1 VKFNKY
7 LHSRTLLAVTAALAL
22 SAFAQCVAGGGKLS
36 QRDEVRSFIDDMVT
50 KHDFSRRELVGLMDK
65 VKTTDSVID
74 AISRP
79 AESKPWYQY
88 RPIFITPR
96 RIQQGVEFLK
106 ENRESLQRAEQVY
119 GVPPEIVTAIL
130 GVETFYGRQTG
141 GYRVI
146 DSLAT
151 LAFDYP
157 PRRTFFRS
165 ELEQYLLLTREEQ
178 IDPLELTGSY
188 AGAMGQPQFIA
199 SSYRRYAVDFD
210 GDHHRDLWHNTVDAI
225 GSVAYYLQIHGW
237 QRDGAIA
244 RQVSVPAAVAAPLL
258 ELGIKPRNSVADI
271 RKLGVEV
278 PAGIPADAKAALI
291 ALETKDEPE
300 YWLGFDNFYVIT
312 RYNHSP
318 LYAMAVYQLSIAIR
332 DKSRDDSASN

>member
-1 VKFNKY
+1 MAAGNGQ
-7 LHSRTLLAVTAALAL
+7 LA
-22 SAFAQCVAGGGKLS
+22 
-36 QRDEVRSFIDDMVT
+36 QREEVRKFIDDMVT
-50 KHDFSRRELVGLMDK
+50 KHDFSRQDLVTLMNK
-65 VKTTDSVID
+65 VKTVDSIID

-88 RPIFITPR
+88 RPIFITPK
-96 RIQQGVEFLK
+96 RIKQGVAFLK
-106 ENRESLQRAEQVY
+106 ENRETLQRAEQVY
-119 GVPPEIVTAIL
+119 GVPPEVVTAIL

-157 PRRTFFRS
+157 PRRTFFRG

-210 GDHHRDLWHNTVDAI
+210 GDHHRDLWRNTVDAI

-244 RQVSVPAAVAAPLL
+244 AQVTVPADVAAPLL
-258 ELGIKPRNSVADI
+258 ELGIKPRNSVAEI

-278 PAGIPADAKAALI
+278 PAGIPPDTKAALI
-291 ALETKDEPE
+291 SFETKDTPE

-318 LYAMAVYQLSIAIR
+318 LYAMAVYQLSTAIR
-332 DKSRDDSASN
+332 DKGQDGGASN

>member
-1 VKFNKY
+1 MAAGNGQ
-7 LHSRTLLAVTAALAL
+7 LA
-22 SAFAQCVAGGGKLS
+22 
-36 QRDEVRSFIDDMVT
+36 QREEVRKFIDDMVT
-50 KHDFSRRELVGLMDK
+50 KHDFSRQDLVTLMNK
-65 VKTTDSVID
+65 VKTVDSIID

-88 RPIFITPR
+88 RPIFITPK
-96 RIQQGVEFLK
+96 RIKQGVAFLK
-106 ENRESLQRAEQVY
+106 ENRETLQRAEQVY
-119 GVPPEIVTAIL
+119 GVPPEVVTAIL

-157 PRRTFFRS
+157 PRRTFFRG

-210 GDHHRDLWHNTVDAI
+210 GDHHRDLWRNTVDAI

-244 RQVSVPAAVAAPLL
+244 AQVTVPADVAAPLL
-258 ELGIKPRNSVADI
+258 ELGIKPRNSVAEI

-278 PAGIPADAKAALI
+278 PAGIPADTKAALI
-291 ALETKDEPE
+291 AFETKDTPE

-318 LYAMAVYQLSIAIR
+318 LYAMAVYQLSTAIR
-332 DKSRDDSASN
+332 DKGQDGGASN

>member
-1 VKFNKY
+1 MAAGNGQ
-7 LHSRTLLAVTAALAL
+7 LA
-22 SAFAQCVAGGGKLS
+22 
-36 QRDEVRSFIDDMVT
+36 QREEVRKFIDDMVA
-50 KHDFSRRELVGLMDK
+50 KHDFSRQDLVTLMNK
-65 VKTTDSVID
+65 VKTVDSIID
-74 AISRP
+74 AISKP

-88 RPIFITPR
+88 RPIFITPK
-96 RIQQGVEFLK
+96 RIKQGVAFLK
-106 ENRESLQRAEQVY
+106 ENRETLQRAEQVY
-119 GVPPEIVTAIL
+119 GVPPEVVTAIL

-157 PRRTFFRS
+157 PRRTFFRG

-210 GDHHRDLWHNTVDAI
+210 GDHHRDLWRNTVDAI

-244 RQVSVPAAVAAPLL
+244 AQVTVPADVAAPLL
-258 ELGIKPRNSVADI
+258 ELGIKPRNSVAEI

-278 PAGIPADAKAALI
+278 PAGIPPDTKAALI
-291 ALETKDEPE
+291 AFETKDTPE

-318 LYAMAVYQLSIAIR
+318 LYAMAVYQLSTAIR
-332 DKSRDDSASN
+332 DKGQDGGASN

>member
-1 VKFNKY
+1 MAAGNGQ
-7 LHSRTLLAVTAALAL
+7 LA
-22 SAFAQCVAGGGKLS
+22 
-36 QRDEVRSFIDDMVT
+36 QREEVRKFIDDMVT
-50 KHDFSRRELVGLMDK
+50 KHDFSRQDLVTLMNK
-65 VKTTDSVID
+65 VKTVDSIID

-88 RPIFITPR
+88 RPIFITPK
-96 RIQQGVEFLK
+96 RIKQGVAFLK
-106 ENRESLQRAEQVY
+106 ENRETLQRAEQVY
-119 GVPPEIVTAIL
+119 GVPREVVTAIL

-157 PRRTFFRS
+157 PRRTFFRG

-210 GDHHRDLWHNTVDAI
+210 GDHHRDLWRNTVDAI

-244 RQVSVPAAVAAPLL
+244 AQVTVPADVAAPLL
-258 ELGIKPRNSVADI
+258 ELGIKPRNSVAEI

-278 PAGIPADAKAALI
+278 PAGIPADTKAALI
-291 ALETKDEPE
+291 AFETKDTPE

-318 LYAMAVYQLSIAIR
+318 LYAMAVYQLSTAIR
-332 DKSRDDSASN
+332 DKGQDGGASN

>member
-1 VKFNKY
+1 MKIDKDA
-7 LHSRTLLAVTAALAL
+7 HSRTLLAVTAALAL
-22 SAFAQCVAGGGKLS
+22 SAFAQCVAGDGSLA
-36 QRDEVRSFIDDMVT
+36 QRDEVRKFIDDMVT
-50 KHDFSRRELVGLMDK
+50 KHEFSRAELVGLMDK
-65 VKTTDSVID
+65 AKTVDSIID

-79 AESKPWYQY
+79 AESKPWYRY

-96 RIQQGVEFLK
+96 RIEQGVEFLK

-119 GVPPEIVTAIL
+119 GVPPEVVTAIL
-130 GVETFYGRQTG
+130 GVETFYGHQTG

-157 PRRTFFRS
+157 PRRTFFRG
-165 ELEQYLLLTREEQ
+165 ELEQYLLLTREEK

-237 QRDGAIA
+237 QRDGAIT
-244 RQVSVPAAVAAPLL
+244 RQVSVPADVAAPLL
-258 ELGIKPRNSVADI
+258 ELGIKPRNSVAEL

-278 PAGIPADAKAALI
+278 PTGIPADAKAALI
-291 ALETKDEPE
+291 ALETEDKPE

-332 DKSRDDSASN
+332 AKSRDGSASN